1 MGRQAA
7 WVASFR
13 ICASTI
19 PTAENRGSK
28 RFNYIAKTTLC
39 HSDYII
45 YLWLV
50 LGSPEKGGGWSEPA
64 YRLEYT
70 DSEGSFYTAES
81 VLGQR
86 VHCVYRHLQNVVL
99 VHEKL

>member
-1 MGRQAA
+1 MGHQFQNMRKYNTDSRKQGQQK
-7 WVASFR
+7 VQLYCEDDS
-13 ICASTI
+13 
-19 PTAENRGSK
+19 
-28 RFNYIAKTTLC
+28 LC
-39 HSDYII
+39 HSDYLI